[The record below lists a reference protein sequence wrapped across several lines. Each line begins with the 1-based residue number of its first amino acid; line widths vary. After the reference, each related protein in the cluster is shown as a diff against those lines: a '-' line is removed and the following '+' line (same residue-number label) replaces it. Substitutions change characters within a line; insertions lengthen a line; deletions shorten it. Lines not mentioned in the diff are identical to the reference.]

1 MKHDLYVV
9 LQIAGCMPTYYM
21 SLRSGEKEPKR
32 AQEQEPG
39 QQKKTN
45 LPG

>member
-1 MKHDLYVV
+1 MKQDLYVV

-21 SLRSGEKEPKR
+21 SLRRWQKEPKR

-39 QQKKTN
+39 
-45 LPG
+45 